1 MRLPKEARQSVKSL
15 GGRLFS
21 AASSPKRPI
30 SARNRSFYWVRSVSS
45 SSQGPAARA
54 GARGERTAFFVSP
67 DRRGHPGAGSPIPDA
82 CATPGDRSWP
92 SLLRRLW
99 LGWLWLRT
107 AKPQPHSRARKRRRA
122 PREGRRGVPALRAVH
137 AATGCTRVALVVTG
151 RSLRAVDAHELRR
164 HRTPEA
170 ECRDL
175 MRGEPNVLEDALRV
189 FAECAD
195 RLAMA
200 ALSIRIDG
208 VTYD

>member
-1 MRLPKEARQSVKSL
+1 MRLREGSPSECQVL
-15 GGRLFS
+15 GRKVFS

-164 HRTPEA
+164 HDTPET
-170 ECRDL
+170 EFRDW
-175 MRGEPNVLEDALRV
+175 
-189 FAECAD
+189 
-195 RLAMA
+195 
-200 ALSIRIDG
+200 IRS
-208 VTYD
+208 